1 MVVYYHFPNVA
12 GVSLQTN
19 LLMALLT
26 LLVMTS
32 VLALGALLFTQGLI
46 CTCTSDAVNLTVEYK

>member
-1 MVVYYHFPNVA
+1 MVVNYHFPNVA

-46 CTCTSDAVNLTVEYK
+46 CTCTSDTVNLTVEYK